1 MTLGYFAIVACVLCG
16 VAFGFPHDVDFDFV
30 VSISSLVFVLDVGW
44 FVIDGH
50 YLSRQIRSKVNRER
64 L

>member
-16 VAFGFPHDVDFDFV
+16 VTFGFPHDVDFGFV
-30 VSISSLVFVLDVGW
+30 VSISLACFSCGW